1 MTPAILASEAA
12 QIAVPPQ
19 DGDCWIL
26 GAQAASLSIQ
36 CQPLAA
42 RGSNDIMWPAIIR
55 DVSAERIVLVL
66 QRRFEPQTGLSLSLP
81 EPGFDSTSC
90 VFARV
95 IRVDPLADRRW
106 LVVCTFVTPL
116 TEERLNALLQA
127 TKGPPPGPETTLPSD
142 ILIEK
147 ATVTGV
153 LFQVRYGN
161 RDSIRRAVT
170 RLHVNGRWPLTTGR
184 AMKVWVGGGPR
195 NETAADV
202 RVNGC
207 YKQGGSWLIDC
218 YFLGAPPDILLEKLR
233 TGIM

>member
-1 MTPAILASEAA
+1 MTSAVLASEAA
-12 QIAVPPQ
+12 QAVPPL
-19 DGDCWIL
+19 DGDCWIP

-42 RGSNDIMWPAIIR
+42 RSDNDIMWPATIR
-55 DVSAERIVLVL
+55 DISAERIALVL

-81 EPGFDSTSC
+81 EPGSDSMSGQI
-90 VFARV
+90 ARV
-95 IRVDPLADRRW
+95 IRVEPLADRRW
-106 LVVCTFVTPL
+106 LLDCAFAAPI
-116 TEERLNALLQA
+116 TEERLDAILQA
-127 TKGPPPGPETTLPSD
+127 AKAPPRELLSTQPSE

-147 ATVTGV
+147 AIVTSV
-153 LFQVRYGN
+153 IFQVRYGN
-161 RDSIRRAVT
+161 RDSIRRAIT

-195 NETAADV
+195 NETVADV

-218 YFLGAPPDILLEKLR
+218 FFLGAPPAILLEKLR
-233 TGIM
+233 TGMM